1 LANQT
6 LKKNNEF
13 RYVFSAGNRKSG
25 RYVILYMLPGKQE
38 RNRVGII
45 VKKNIGNAVQRNK
58 IKRRLR
64 EVWWNRCNQLISGYD
79 IVILARKKILQARFK
94 EIETEL
100 KKLI

>member
-1 LANQT
+1 
-6 LKKNNEF
+6 
-13 RYVFSAGNRKSG
+13 
-25 RYVILYMLPGKQE
+25 MLPGKQE